1 MLVSLLVVL
10 TIGNLFIVLDVSQ
23 SDVYVSAI
31 CLSISGD
38 LFKCLAT
45 ITEGGSVIMK
55 LCVYYAVLVFVERAD
70 GLLCNDV

>member
-38 LFKCLAT
+38 LFKCLHGDNNRGRFGNYET
-45 ITEGGSVIMK
+45 VCILRS
-55 LCVYYAVLVFVERAD
+55 L
-70 GLLCNDV
+70 GLRRTGRRFALQ